1 MPFDEEIE
9 DLSKLKM
16 FGKNEKSMFKP
27 QIQDEDFEDKV
38 KEIEKRKQK
47 YRQTIANLSL
57 QFKKIIEDKTLIQNK
72 NELSK
77 TIEADTLKE
86 IVELAGKINADQNE
100 QEGMGSLLLCT
111 ILLKALIIFRDRENS
126 LEYKLHLLEKRIDEF
141 PSLIE
146 KRLERFNDKRIV
158 PDTSTK
164 DKES

>member
-27 QIQDEDFEDKV
+27 EVQEKDFEERV
-38 KEIEKRKQK
+38 KEIEKQKQK
-47 YRQTIANLSL
+47 YRQTIASLSL
-57 QFKKIIEDKTLIQNK
+57 QLKKIIEDKTLVQNK

-77 TIEADTLKE
+77 TIESDTLRE

-111 ILLKALIIFRDRENS
+111 ILLKCLIIFRDRENS
-126 LEYKLHLLEKRIDEF
+126 LEYKLHTLEKRIDEF

-146 KRLERFNDKRIV
+146 KRLERFNDKRII
-158 PDTSTK
+158 PDQPTK